1 MPGDNDIVLVD
12 SSSDNKKK
20 EKMMMMM
27 MNHNIEKS
35 RNLNL
40 ILIHLKQEI

>member
-12 SSSDNKKK
+12 SSSDNEEEKK
-20 EKMMMMM
+20 MMMM

>member
-12 SSSDNKKK
+12 SSSDN
-20 EKMMMMM
+20 EEERDDDDDD
-27 MNHNIEKS
+27 HNIEKS

-40 ILIHLKQEI
+40 MLIHLKQEI